1 MSRNVRRHS
10 HHRAPRCRWLL
21 PFSEVA
27 PSDRGAVLAVPPGA
41 ARALGGSPGG
51 VRGRFRPRCA
61 LEGVPAGRARN
72 KGWVMAPPT
81 KKPALGN
88 GLISCLQA
96 RRGGRWARFLQ
107 PAAHRS
113 SLPLYQPPSPAIPTR
128 SGHRAA
134 SVQERLSADLLLFVG
149 TQGTCSH
156 HSSAL
161 AKRRS
166 LPFAPSSNSL
176 LHEPQRAATS
186 KPDRQ
191 QST

>member
-1 MSRNVRRHS
+1 MAAPCRRWRCAAPCWQS
-10 HHRAPRCRWLL
+10 HLGPRARWG
-21 PFSEVA
+21 A
-27 PSDRGAVLAVPPGA
+27 PPVVVE
-41 ARALGGSPGG
+41 GGFGLG
-51 VRGRFRPRCA
+51 VRWKGCRRGGR
-61 LEGVPAGRARN
+61 EIKAGCCCDT
-72 KGWVMAPPT
+72 T

-134 SVQERLSADLLLFVG
+134 SVQERLSADLLLCVG

-166 LPFAPSSNSL
+166 LLFAPSSNSL